1 MPLPRCAA
9 FFLAKDAYE
18 MSRHSLMKTSLAA
31 AAVGFGITAAVL
43 SLSTT
48 APQPAHADIPPPMLA
63 ASSTGGV
70 PSLAPMLREVMPAV
84 VNISVT
90 SKVQMQNPFGP
101 MMEDPNFRRFFGIPD
116 QPQEREAQSLGSG
129 TIVDAAKG
137 YILTNNHVVADA
149 DEIKVRLSDDRE
161 FTAKLIGK
169 DPASDL
175 AMIQI
180 KAERLKALSL
190 GNSDGLQV
198 GDFVVA
204 IGSPFG
210 LRQTATTGIVSG
222 LGRATGAGIEDFI
235 QTDASINPGNSG
247 GALVNLRGELVG
259 VPSQILSRSGGNIG
273 IGFAIPA
280 NLAKSVMA
288 QLIETGSV
296 TRGRI
301 GIQGQNLDGDL
312 AKSFGLSNARGVVV
326 SRVVPNSPAAKAGLK
341 VEDIILK
348 ANGREITDFG
358 QLRTVIGLLRVGEKV
373 TLDILREGKPRSIT
387 VSIGKDTDGAAA
399 GSAVHPK
406 LQGAIFAPADESNTD
421 GDARGVVVAKIE
433 PRSAAARTGLRQ
445 SDVIIGVN
453 RHPVTDMEEFRK
465 LTKSSGELLLH
476 VRRGD
481 GALFLLVQ

>member
-1 MPLPRCAA
+1 
-9 FFLAKDAYE
+9 
-18 MSRHSLMKTSLAA
+18 MSRHSILKTSLAA

-48 APQPAHADIPPPMLA
+48 APQPAHADIPPAMIAPP
-63 ASSTGGV
+63 STGGV

-90 SKVQMQNPFGP
+90 SKVAVQNPFGP

-116 QPQEREAQSLGSG
+116 QPREREAQSLGSG
-129 TIVDAAKG
+129 TIVDAGKG
-137 YILTNNHVVADA
+137 YILTNSHVVADA

-161 FTAKLIGK
+161 FAAKLIGK
-169 DPASDL
+169 DPESDL
-175 AMIQI
+175 AVIQI
-180 KAERLKALSL
+180 KADRLKSL
-190 GNSDGLQV
+190 NLANSDALQI

-273 IGFAIPA
+273 IGFAIPV

-301 GIQGQNLDGDL
+301 GVQGQDIDANL
-312 AKSFGLSNARGVVV
+312 AKSFGLATARGVIV
-326 SRVVPNSPAAKAGLK
+326 SRVLPKSPADKAGLK

-348 ANGREITDFG
+348 ANGREVTDFA
-358 QLRTVIGLLRVGEKV
+358 QLRTIIGLLRVGEKV
-373 TLDILREGKPRSIT
+373 ELDIMREGKPKTLTIT
-387 VSIGKDTDGAAA
+387 VGKDTDSATS
-399 GSAVHPK
+399 GSSVNPK
-406 LQGAIFAPADESNTD
+406 LQGATFATADESNTED
-421 GDARGVVVAKIE
+421 SVRGVVVAKLE
-433 PRSAAARTGLRQ
+433 PRSVAARNGLRQ
-445 SDVIIGVN
+445 GDIIMGVN
-453 RHPVTDMEEFRK
+453 RKPVTDMEEFEK
-465 LTKSSGELLLH
+465 LTRGAGELLLH
-476 VRRGD
+476 VRRGE
-481 GALFLLVQ
+481 GALFLLIQ

>member
-1 MPLPRCAA
+1 
-9 FFLAKDAYE
+9 
-18 MSRHSLMKTSLAA
+18 MSRNSLLKSSLAA
-31 AAVGFGITAAVL
+31 AAVGFGVTAAVL

-48 APQPAHADIPPPMLA
+48 APQPAHADLPAPMIA
-63 ASSTGGV
+63 APSTGGL

-90 SKVQMQNPFGP
+90 SKVEVQNPFGP
-101 MMEDPNFRRFFGIPD
+101 MMDDPNFRRFFGIPD
-116 QPQEREAQSLGSG
+116 QPQQRQAQSLGSG

-161 FTAKLIGK
+161 FAAKLIGK
-169 DPASDL
+169 DADTDL
-175 AMIQI
+175 AVIQI

-222 LGRATGAGIEDFI
+222 LGRATGDGIQDFI

-247 GALVNLRGELVG
+247 GALINLRGELVG

-273 IGFAIPA
+273 IGFAIPV
-280 NLAKSVMA
+280 NLAKSVMN
-288 QLIETGSV
+288 QLIETGTV

-301 GIQGQNLDGDL
+301 GVQGQDLTPEL

-326 SRVVPNSPAAKAGLK
+326 SRVVPDGPAARAGLK

-348 ANGREITDFG
+348 ANGREITDFN

-373 TLDILREGKPRSIT
+373 QLDILREGKPRT
-387 VSIGKDTDGAAA
+387 VTVAVGKDSEQAAPGAA
-399 GSAVHPK
+399 VNPR
-406 LQGAIFAPADESNTD
+406 LQGATFAPADESNAE
-421 GDARGVVVAKIE
+421 GDIRGVVVAKID
-433 PRSAAARTGLRQ
+433 PRSPAARTGLRQ
-445 SDVIIGVN
+445 GDVIIGVN
-453 RHPVTDMEEFRK
+453 RRPVNSMDDFAK
-465 LTKSSGELLLH
+465 LTAGKDELLLH
-476 VRRGD
+476 LRRGES
-481 GALFLLVQ
+481 ALFLIVQ

>member
-1 MPLPRCAA
+1 
-9 FFLAKDAYE
+9 
-18 MSRHSLMKTSLAA
+18 MSRTSILKTSLAA

-48 APQPAHADIPPPMLA
+48 APQMAHADIPPAMVA
-63 ASSTGGV
+63 APTTGGL
-70 PSLAPMLREVMPAV
+70 PSLAPMLRETMPAV
-84 VNISVT
+84 VNISAT
-90 SKVQMQNPFGP
+90 SKVDVQNPLGP

-116 QPQEREAQSLGSG
+116 QPQQRDAQSLGSG

-137 YILTNNHVVADA
+137 YILTNSHVVADA
-149 DEIKVRLSDDRE
+149 DDIKVRLADDRE
-161 FTAKLIGK
+161 FPAKLIGK
-169 DPASDL
+169 DPDSDL
-175 AMIQI
+175 AVIQI
-180 KAERLKALSL
+180 KADRLKALSI

-222 LGRATGAGIEDFI
+222 LGRATGGGSIEDFI

-247 GALVNLRGELVG
+247 GALINLRGELVG
-259 VPSQILSRSGGNIG
+259 VPSQILSRTGGNIG

-301 GIQGQNLDGDL
+301 GVQGQDITPEL
-312 AKSFGLSNARGVVV
+312 AKSFGLPTARGVVV
-326 SRVVPNSPAAKAGLK
+326 SRVVPKGPADKAGLK
-341 VEDIILK
+341 VEDIILR
-348 ANGREITDFG
+348 ANGREVTDFA

-373 TLDILREGKPRSIT
+373 NLDILREGKPRSISVVVGNDADAT
-387 VSIGKDTDGAAA
+387 ASGAAVNA
-399 GSAVHPK
+399 K
-406 LQGAIFAPADESNTD
+406 LQGATFAAADESNSE
-421 GDARGVVVAKIE
+421 GGARGVVVSKID
-433 PRSAAARTGLRQ
+433 PRSPAARTGLRQ
-445 SDVIIGVN
+445 GDIIIGVN
-453 RHPVTDMEEFRK
+453 RKPVTDIEVFSA
-465 LTKSSGELLLH
+465 LTKGDGNLLLH
-476 VRRGD
+476 VRRGE

>member
-1 MPLPRCAA
+1 
-9 FFLAKDAYE
+9 
-18 MSRHSLMKTSLAA
+18 MSRHSLLKTSLAA

-48 APQPAHADIPPPMLA
+48 APQMAHADIPPPLLA
-63 ASSTGGV
+63 APAAGGV

-84 VNISVT
+84 VNIAVT
-90 SKVQMQNPFGP
+90 SKVEVQNPFGP

-116 QPQEREAQSLGSG
+116 QPQGREAQGLGSG

-137 YILTNNHVVADA
+137 YILTNSHVVADA

-169 DPASDL
+169 DTDSDL
-175 AMIQI
+175 AVIQI
-180 KAERLKALSL
+180 KADRLKALSL

-273 IGFAIPA
+273 IGFAIPV
-280 NLAKSVMA
+280 NLAKSVMT

-312 AKSFGLSNARGVVV
+312 AKSFGLANARGVVV

-358 QLRTVIGLLRVGEKV
+358 QLRTVIGLLRVGGKV
-373 TLDILREGKPRSIT
+373 TLDILREGKPRSLT
-387 VSIGKDTDGAAA
+387 VVVGKDSDGAAA
-399 GSAVHPK
+399 GGAVHPK
-406 LQGAIFAPADESNTD
+406 LQGATFAAADESNTE

-445 SDVIIGVN
+445 GDIIIGVN
-453 RHPVTDMEEFRK
+453 RHR
-465 LTKSSGELLLH
+465 LGRL
-476 VRRGD
+476 
-481 GALFLLVQ
+481 

>member
-1 MPLPRCAA
+1 
-9 FFLAKDAYE
+9 
-18 MSRHSLMKTSLAA
+18 MSRNSLLKTSLAA

-48 APQPAHADIPPPMLA
+48 APQMAHADLPPAMVA
-63 ASSTGGV
+63 APSTGGL
-70 PSLAPMLREVMPAV
+70 PSLAPMLRETMPAV

-90 SKVQMQNPFGP
+90 SKVDVQNPLGP
-101 MMEDPNFRRFFGIPD
+101 MMDDPNFRRFFGIPD

-129 TIVDAAKG
+129 TIVDAARG
-137 YILTNNHVVADA
+137 YILTNSHVVADA
-149 DEIKVRLSDDRE
+149 DDIKVRLSDDRE
-161 FTAKLIGK
+161 FAAKLIGK
-169 DPASDL
+169 DPDSDL
-175 AMIQI
+175 AVIQI
-180 KAERLKALSL
+180 KAERLKALTL

-222 LGRATGAGIEDFI
+222 LGRATGGGSIEDFI

-247 GALVNLRGELVG
+247 GALINLRGELVG

-301 GIQGQNLDGDL
+301 GVQGQDITPEL
-312 AKSFGLSNARGVVV
+312 AKSFGLPTARGVVV
-326 SRVVPNSPAAKAGLK
+326 SRVVPKGPADKAGLK
-341 VEDIILK
+341 VEDIILR
-348 ANGREITDFG
+348 ANSREVTDFS

-373 TLDILREGKPRSIT
+373 ELEILREGKPKTIAVT
-387 VSIGKDTDGAAA
+387 VGKDSDSAAA
-399 GSAVHPK
+399 GSSVHPK
-406 LQGAIFAPADESNTD
+406 LQGATFAAADESNTE
-421 GDARGVVVAKIE
+421 GNARGVVVAKID
-433 PRSAAARTGLRQ
+433 PRSPAARTGLRQ
-445 SDVIIGVN
+445 GDIIIGVN
-453 RHPVTDMEEFRK
+453 RKPVTDIEEFSK
-465 LTKSSGELLLH
+465 LTKGAGNLLLH
-476 VRRGD
+476 VRRGE

>member
-1 MPLPRCAA
+1 
-9 FFLAKDAYE
+9 
-18 MSRHSLMKTSLAA
+18 MSRNSLLKSSLAA
-31 AAVGFGITAAVL
+31 AAVGFGVTAAVL

-48 APQPAHADIPPPMLA
+48 APQPAHADLPAPMIA
-63 ASSTGGV
+63 APSTGGL

-90 SKVQMQNPFGP
+90 SKVEVQNPFGP
-101 MMEDPNFRRFFGIPD
+101 MMDDPNFRRFFGIPD
-116 QPQEREAQSLGSG
+116 QPQQRQAQSLGSG

-161 FTAKLIGK
+161 FAAKLIGK
-169 DPASDL
+169 DADTDL
-175 AMIQI
+175 AVIQI

-222 LGRATGAGIEDFI
+222 LGRATGDGIQDFI

-247 GALVNLRGELVG
+247 GALINLRGELVG

-273 IGFAIPA
+273 IGFAIPV
-280 NLAKSVMA
+280 NLAKSVMN

-301 GIQGQNLDGDL
+301 GVQGQDLTPEL

-326 SRVVPNSPAAKAGLK
+326 SRVVPDGPAARAGLK

-348 ANGREITDFG
+348 ANGREITDFN

-373 TLDILREGKPRSIT
+373 QLDILREGKPRT
-387 VSIGKDTDGAAA
+387 VTVAIGKDSEQAAPGAA
-399 GSAVHPK
+399 VNPK
-406 LQGAIFAPADESNTD
+406 LQGATFAPTDESNVE
-421 GDARGVVVAKIE
+421 GDIRGVVVAKID
-433 PRSAAARTGLRQ
+433 PRSPAARTGLRQ
-445 SDVIIGVN
+445 GDVIIGVN
-453 RHPVTDMEEFRK
+453 RRPVNSMEDFTK
-465 LTKSSGELLLH
+465 LTAGKDELLLH
-476 VRRGD
+476 LRRGD
-481 GALFLLVQ
+481 SALFLIVQ

>member
-1 MPLPRCAA
+1 
-9 FFLAKDAYE
+9 
-18 MSRHSLMKTSLAA
+18 MSRNSLLKTSLTA

-48 APQPAHADIPPPMLA
+48 APQSARADLPAPLIA
-63 ASSTGGV
+63 APATGGV

-90 SKVQMQNPFGP
+90 SKVEVQNPFGP
-101 MMEDPNFRRFFGIPD
+101 MMDDPNFRRFFGIPD
-116 QPQEREAQSLGSG
+116 QPQQREAQSLGSG

-161 FTAKLIGK
+161 FAAKLIGR
-169 DPASDL
+169 DQDSDL
-175 AMIQI
+175 AVIQI
-180 KAERLKALSL
+180 KAERLKAVSI
-190 GNSDGLQV
+190 GNSDALQV

-222 LGRATGAGIEDFI
+222 LGRATGFGIEDFI

-247 GALVNLRGELVG
+247 GALINLRGELIG

-273 IGFAIPA
+273 IGFAIPI
-280 NLAKSVMA
+280 NLAKSVMG
-288 QLIETGSV
+288 QLIESGSV

-301 GIQGQNLDGDL
+301 GVQGQDLTPEL
-312 AKSFGLSNARGVVV
+312 AKSFGLTNARGVVV
-326 SRVVPNSPAAKAGLK
+326 SRIVPNGPAAKAGLK

-348 ANGREITDFG
+348 ANGREITDFN

-373 TLDILREGKPRSIT
+373 QLDILREGKPRSVT
-387 VSIGKDTDGAAA
+387 VAVGKDSEQAAP
-399 GSAVHPK
+399 GSAVNPK
-406 LQGAIFAPADESNTD
+406 LQGATFVPADESNVES
-421 GDARGVVVAKIE
+421 GDVRGVVVAKIE

-445 SDVIIGVN
+445 GDIIIGVN
-453 RHPVTDMEEFRK
+453 RRPVNSMEDFGK
-465 LTKSSGELLLH
+465 LTSGQTELLLH
-476 VRRGD
+476 VRRGE
-481 GALFLLVQ
+481 GALFLIVQ

>member
-1 MPLPRCAA
+1 
-9 FFLAKDAYE
+9 
-18 MSRHSLMKTSLAA
+18 MSRHSVLKTSLTAA
-31 AAVGFGITAAVL
+31 AIGFGVTASVL

-48 APQPAHADIPPPMLA
+48 APQPARADLPAPMVA
-63 ASSTGGV
+63 APATGGV

-90 SKVQMQNPFGP
+90 SKVEVQNPFGP
-101 MMEDPNFRRFFGIPD
+101 MMDDPNFRRFFGIPD
-116 QPQEREAQSLGSG
+116 QPQQREAQSLGSG

-161 FTAKLIGK
+161 FAAKLIGR
-169 DPASDL
+169 DQDSDL
-175 AMIQI
+175 AVIQI
-180 KAERLKALSL
+180 KADRLKALTV

-222 LGRATGAGIEDFI
+222 LGRATGFGIEDFI

-247 GALVNLRGELVG
+247 GALVNLRGVLVG

-273 IGFAIPA
+273 IGFAIPI
-280 NLAKSVMA
+280 NLAKSVMG
-288 QLIETGSV
+288 QLIESGSV

-301 GIQGQNLDGDL
+301 GVQGQDLTPEL

-326 SRVVPNSPAAKAGLK
+326 SRIVPNGPAAKAGLK

-348 ANGREITDFG
+348 ANGREITDFN

-373 TLDILREGKPRSIT
+373 NLDILREGKPRTISVT
-387 VSIGKDTDGAAA
+387 VGKDSEQAAPGAA
-399 GSAVHPK
+399 VNPK
-406 LQGAIFAPADESNTD
+406 LQGATFAPADESNVE
-421 GDARGVVVAKIE
+421 GDVRGVVVSKIE
-433 PRSAAARTGLRQ
+433 PRSPAARTGLRQ
-445 SDVIIGVN
+445 GDVIIGVN
-453 RHPVTDMEEFRK
+453 RRPVNSMEDFSK
-465 LTKSSGELLLH
+465 LTSGQDQLLLH
-476 VRRGD
+476 IRRGE
-481 GALFLLVQ
+481 GALFLIVQ

>member
-1 MPLPRCAA
+1 
-9 FFLAKDAYE
+9 
-18 MSRHSLMKTSLAA
+18 MSRSNLLKTSLAA
-31 AAVGFGITAAVL
+31 AAVGFGVTAALL

-48 APQPAHADIPPPMLA
+48 APQLARADIPAPMVAPPV
-63 ASSTGGV
+63 TGGV

-90 SKVQMQNPFGP
+90 SKVEVQNPFGP
-101 MMEDPNFRRFFGIPD
+101 MMDDPNFRRFFGIPD
-116 QPQEREAQSLGSG
+116 QPREREAQSLGSG

-149 DEIKVRLSDDRE
+149 EEIKVRLSDDRE
-161 FTAKLIGK
+161 FPGKLIGK
-169 DPASDL
+169 DPDTDL
-175 AMIQI
+175 AVIQI
-180 KAERLKALSL
+180 KADHLKALSL
-190 GNSDGLQV
+190 GNSEALQV

-222 LGRATGAGIEDFI
+222 LGRATGGGSIEDFI

-280 NLAKSVMA
+280 NLAKSVMS

-301 GIQGQNLDGDL
+301 GVQGQNIDAGL
-312 AKSFGLSNARGVVV
+312 AKSYGLPNARGVIVT
-326 SRVVPNSPAAKAGLK
+326 RVVPKSPADKAGLK

-348 ANGREITDFG
+348 ANGREISDFG
-358 QLRTVIGLLRVGEKV
+358 QLRTVVGLLRVGDKV
-373 TLDILREGKPRSIT
+373 ELDVLRDGKPKVIT
-387 VSIGKDTDGAAA
+387 VVVGKDSDAAA
-399 GSAVHPK
+399 PGGAVHPK
-406 LQGAIFAPADESNTD
+406 LQGATFAPADESNAD
-421 GDARGVVVAKIE
+421 GGVRGVVVSTIT
-433 PRSAAARTGLRQ
+433 PRSPAARTGLQ
-445 SDVIIGVN
+445 AGDVIIGVN
-453 RHPVTDMEEFRK
+453 RHPVTDLEEFAK
-465 LTKSSGELLLH
+465 LTQGSGDLLLH
-476 VRRGD
+476 VRRGE

>member
-1 MPLPRCAA
+1 
-9 FFLAKDAYE
+9 
-18 MSRHSLMKTSLAA
+18 MSRNSLLKSSLAA
-31 AAVGFGITAAVL
+31 AAVGFGVTAAVL

-48 APQPAHADIPPPMLA
+48 APQPAHADLPAPMIA
-63 ASSTGGV
+63 APSTGGL

-90 SKVQMQNPFGP
+90 SKVEVQNPFGP
-101 MMEDPNFRRFFGIPD
+101 MMDDPNFRRFFGIPD
-116 QPQEREAQSLGSG
+116 QPQQRQAQSLGSG

-161 FTAKLIGK
+161 FAAKLIGK
-169 DPASDL
+169 DADTDL
-175 AMIQI
+175 AVIQI

-222 LGRATGAGIEDFI
+222 LGRATGDGIQDFI

-247 GALVNLRGELVG
+247 GALINLRGELVG

-273 IGFAIPA
+273 IGFAIPV
-280 NLAKSVMA
+280 NLAKSVMN
-288 QLIETGSV
+288 QLIETGTV

-301 GIQGQNLDGDL
+301 GVQGQDLTPEL

-326 SRVVPNSPAAKAGLK
+326 SRVVPDGPAARAGLK

-348 ANGREITDFG
+348 ANGREITDFN

-373 TLDILREGKPRSIT
+373 QLDILREGKPRT
-387 VSIGKDTDGAAA
+387 VSVAVGKDSEQAAA
-399 GSAVHPK
+399 GAAVNPK
-406 LQGAIFAPADESNTD
+406 LQGATFVPTDESNVE
-421 GDARGVVVAKIE
+421 GDIRGVVVAKID
-433 PRSAAARTGLRQ
+433 PRSPAARTGLRQ
-445 SDVIIGVN
+445 GDVIIGVN
-453 RHPVTDMEEFRK
+453 RRPVNSMDDFAK
-465 LTKSSGELLLH
+465 LTAGKDELLLH
-476 VRRGD
+476 LRRGES
-481 GALFLLVQ
+481 ALFLIVQ

>member
-1 MPLPRCAA
+1 
-9 FFLAKDAYE
+9 
-18 MSRHSLMKTSLAA
+18 MSRNSLLKTSLTA

-48 APQPAHADIPPPMLA
+48 APQSARADLPAPLIA
-63 ASSTGGV
+63 APTTGGV

-90 SKVQMQNPFGP
+90 SKVEVQNPFGP
-101 MMEDPNFRRFFGIPD
+101 MMDDPNFRRFFGIPD
-116 QPQEREAQSLGSG
+116 QPQQREAQSLGSG

-161 FTAKLIGK
+161 FAAKLIGR
-169 DPASDL
+169 DQDSDL
-175 AMIQI
+175 AVIQI
-180 KAERLKALSL
+180 KAERLKAVSI
-190 GNSDGLQV
+190 GNSDALQV

-222 LGRATGAGIEDFI
+222 LGRATGFGIEDFI

-247 GALVNLRGELVG
+247 GALINLRGELIG

-273 IGFAIPA
+273 IGFAIPI
-280 NLAKSVMA
+280 NLAKSVMG
-288 QLIETGSV
+288 QLIESGSV

-301 GIQGQNLDGDL
+301 GVQGQDLTPEL
-312 AKSFGLSNARGVVV
+312 AKSFGLNNARGVVV
-326 SRVVPNSPAAKAGLK
+326 SRIVPNGPAAKAGLK

-348 ANGREITDFG
+348 ANGREVTDFN

-373 TLDILREGKPRSIT
+373 QLDILREGKPRSIS
-387 VSIGKDTDGAAA
+387 VAVGKDSEQAAP
-399 GSAVHPK
+399 GSAVNPK
-406 LQGAIFAPADESNTD
+406 LQGATFAPADESNVES
-421 GDARGVVVAKIE
+421 GDIRGVVVAKIE

-445 SDVIIGVN
+445 GDIIIGVN
-453 RHPVTDMEEFRK
+453 RRPVNSMEDFGK
-465 LTKSSGELLLH
+465 LTAGQAELLLH
-476 VRRGD
+476 VRRGE
-481 GALFLLVQ
+481 GALFLIVQ

>member
-1 MPLPRCAA
+1 
-9 FFLAKDAYE
+9 
-18 MSRHSLMKTSLAA
+18 MSRTNFVKTILTA
-31 AAVGFGITAAVL
+31 AAVGFGVTGAMF

-48 APQPAHADIPPPMLA
+48 APSPAHADLPAPMVA
-63 ASSTGGV
+63 APATGAL

-90 SKVQMQNPFGP
+90 SKVQVQNPFGP

-116 QPQEREAQSLGSG
+116 QPQEQEAQSLGSG

-161 FTAKLIGK
+161 FSAKLIGK
-169 DPASDL
+169 DADSDL
-175 AMIQI
+175 AVIQI
-180 KAERLKALSL
+180 KADHLRALPL
-190 GNSDGLQV
+190 GNSESLQV

-222 LGRATGAGIEDFI
+222 LGRATGQGIEDFI

-280 NLAKSVMA
+280 SLAKNIMG

-296 TRGRI
+296 SRGRI
-301 GIQGQNLDGDL
+301 GIQGQDLTPEL
-312 AKSFGLSNARGVVV
+312 AKSFGLANARGAVI
-326 SRVVPNSPAAKAGLK
+326 SRVVPDSPAAKAGLK
-341 VEDIILK
+341 VEDIVLK
-348 ANGREITDFG
+348 ANGREIVDMNQLRVVVG
-358 QLRTVIGLLRVGEKV
+358 QLRVGAKV
-373 TLDILREGKPRSIT
+373 DLEILRDGKPRTLT
-387 VSIGKDTDGAAA
+387 VQVGKDSAATVATGA
-399 GSAVHPK
+399 AVHPK
-406 LQGAIFAPADESNTD
+406 LQGATFAQADESNSKE
-421 GDARGVVVAKIE
+421 DARGVVVSKLD
-433 PRSAAARTGLRQ
+433 PRSPAARTGLKQ
-445 SDVIIGVN
+445 GDVIMGVN
-453 RHPVTDMEEFRK
+453 RQPVSGMDDFAR
-465 LTKSSGELLLH
+465 LTASKGDLLLH

-481 GALFLLVQ
+481 GALFILVQ

>member
-1 MPLPRCAA
+1 
-9 FFLAKDAYE
+9 
-18 MSRHSLMKTSLAA
+18 MSRSNILKTSLIAA
-31 AAVGFGITAAVL
+31 AIGFGVTAAVL

-48 APQPAHADIPPPMLA
+48 APQTAHADIPAPMVA
-63 ASSTGGV
+63 APSTGGL

-90 SKVQMQNPFGP
+90 SKVEVQNPLGP

-116 QPQEREAQSLGSG
+116 QPREQEAKSLGSG
-129 TIVDAAKG
+129 TIVDAARG

-149 DEIKVRLSDDRE
+149 DDIKVRLSDDRE
-161 FTAKLIGK
+161 FSAKLIGK
-169 DPASDL
+169 DPDTDL
-175 AMIQI
+175 AVIQI
-180 KAERLKALSL
+180 KADHLKALSL
-190 GNSDGLQV
+190 GNSEAMQV

-222 LGRATGAGIEDFI
+222 LGRATGGGSIEDFI

-247 GALVNLRGELVG
+247 GALVNLRGELIG

-273 IGFAIPA
+273 IGFAIPV

-288 QLIETGSV
+288 QLVESGSV

-301 GIQGQNLDGDL
+301 GVQGQDIDAGL
-312 AKSFGLSNARGVVV
+312 AKSYGLPTARGIIV
-326 SRVVPNSPAAKAGLK
+326 SRVVPKSPADKAGLK

-348 ANGREITDFG
+348 ANGREVTDFS

-373 TLDILREGKPRSIT
+373 SLDVLRDGKPMVIT
-387 VSIGKDTDGAAA
+387 VVVGKDSDSAAP

-406 LQGAIFAPADESNTD
+406 LQGATFAPADESNTD
-421 GDARGVVVAKIE
+421 GGARGVVVGKIA
-433 PRSAAARTGLRQ
+433 PRSPAAKTGLQ
-445 SDVIIGVN
+445 PGDIIIGVN
-453 RHPVTDMEEFRK
+453 RHPVTDMEEFSK
-465 LTKSSGELLLH
+465 LTKGAGDLLLH

-481 GALFLLVQ
+481 GALFILVQ

>member
-1 MPLPRCAA
+1 
-9 FFLAKDAYE
+9 
-18 MSRHSLMKTSLAA
+18 MSRHSLLKTSLTA

-48 APQPAHADIPPPMLA
+48 APQPAHADLPAPLVA
-63 ASSTGGV
+63 APSTGGT

-84 VNISVT
+84 VNISVS
-90 SKVQMQNPFGP
+90 SKMEVQNPFGP
-101 MMEDPNFRRFFGIPD
+101 MMDDPMFRRFFGIPD
-116 QPQEREAQSLGSG
+116 QPQQREAQSLGSG

-137 YILTNNHVVADA
+137 YILTNNHVIADA

-161 FTAKLIGK
+161 FPAKLIGR
-169 DPASDL
+169 DQDTDL
-175 AMIQI
+175 AVIQI
-180 KAERLKALSL
+180 KADRLKALSL
-190 GNSDGLQV
+190 GNSDNLQV

-247 GALVNLRGELVG
+247 GALINLRGELVG

-273 IGFAIPA
+273 IGFAIPV
-280 NLAKSVMA
+280 NLAKSVMS
-288 QLIETGSV
+288 QLIESGSV

-301 GIQGQNLDGDL
+301 GVQGQDLTPEL

-326 SRVVPNSPAAKAGLK
+326 SRIVPNGPAAKAGLR

-348 ANGREITDFG
+348 ANGREITDFN

-373 TLDILREGKPRSIT
+373 NLDILREGKPRTLT
-387 VSIGKDTDGAAA
+387 VTVGRDSEQAAPGAAVNA
-399 GSAVHPK
+399 K
-406 LQGAIFAPADESNTD
+406 LQGATFAPADESNVE
-421 GDARGVVVAKIE
+421 GDIRGVVVSRIE
-433 PRSAAARTGLRQ
+433 PRSNASRSGLRQ
-445 SDVIIGVN
+445 GDVIIGVN
-453 RHPVTDMEEFRK
+453 RRPVNTMEDFTR
-465 LTKSSGELLLH
+465 LTSGQDELLLH
-476 VRRGD
+476 VRRGE
-481 GALFLLVQ
+481 GALFLIVR

>member
-1 MPLPRCAA
+1 
-9 FFLAKDAYE
+9 
-18 MSRHSLMKTSLAA
+18 MSRHSLLKTSLAA

-48 APQPAHADIPPPMLA
+48 APQTAHAVLPPTLLA
-63 ASSTGGV
+63 APTTGGL
-70 PSLAPMLREVMPAV
+70 PSLAPMLRETMPAV

-90 SKVQMQNPFGP
+90 SKTDVQNPFGP

-116 QPQEREAQSLGSG
+116 QPQQREAQSLGSG

-137 YILTNNHVVADA
+137 YILTNNHVIADA

-161 FTAKLIGK
+161 FAAKLIGK
-169 DPASDL
+169 DPDSDL
-175 AMIQI
+175 AVIQI
-180 KAERLKALSL
+180 KAERLKALSI

-222 LGRATGAGIEDFI
+222 LGRATGGGSIEDFI

-247 GALVNLRGELVG
+247 GALINLRGELVG

-273 IGFAIPA
+273 IGFAIPV
-280 NLAKSVMA
+280 NLAKNVMA

-301 GIQGQNLDGDL
+301 GVQGQDITPEL
-312 AKSFGLSNARGVVV
+312 AKSFGLPTARGVVV
-326 SRVVPNSPAAKAGLK
+326 SRVVPKGPADKAGLK
-341 VEDIILK
+341 VEDIILR
-348 ANGREITDFG
+348 ANGREVTDFA
-358 QLRTVIGLLRVGEKV
+358 QLRTIIGLLRVGGKV
-373 TLDILREGKPRSIT
+373 DLEILRDGKPKTLS
-387 VSIGKDTDGAAA
+387 VVVGKDSDSTASG
-399 GSAVHPK
+399 GSVHPK
-406 LQGAIFAPADESNTD
+406 LQGATFAAADESNTE
-421 GDARGVVVAKIE
+421 GTARGVAVAKIE
-433 PRSAAARTGLRQ
+433 PRSPAARAGLRQ
-445 SDVIIGVN
+445 GDIIIGVN
-453 RHPVTDMEEFRK
+453 RRPVTDMEVFAQ
-465 LTKSSGELLLH
+465 LTQGSSDLLLH
-476 VRRGD
+476 VRRGE

>member
-1 MPLPRCAA
+1 
-9 FFLAKDAYE
+9 
-18 MSRHSLMKTSLAA
+18 MSRHSLLKNSLAA

-48 APQPAHADIPPPMLA
+48 APTPAQADIPAPMVA
-63 ASSTGGV
+63 APTTGGV

-84 VNISVT
+84 VNISAT
-90 SKVQMQNPFGP
+90 SKVAVQNPFGP
-101 MMEDPNFRRFFGIPD
+101 MMDDPNFRRFFGIPD
-116 QPQEREAQSLGSG
+116 QPREREAQSLGSG
-129 TIVDAAKG
+129 TIVDARNG

-149 DEIKVRLSDDRE
+149 DEIMVRLSDDRE
-161 FTAKLIGK
+161 FSAKLIGK
-169 DPASDL
+169 DPDSDL
-175 AMIQI
+175 AVIQI

-190 GNSDGLQV
+190 GNSDGLQI

-280 NLAKSVMA
+280 NLAKVVMG

-301 GIQGQNLDGDL
+301 GVQGQDIDAKL
-312 AKSFGLSNARGVVV
+312 AKSFGLPTARGVIV
-326 SRVVPNSPAAKAGLK
+326 SRVVPGGPAEKAGLK
-341 VEDIILK
+341 VEDIIVK
-348 ANGREITDFG
+348 ANGREITDFP
-358 QLRTVIGLLRVGEKV
+358 QLRTIIGLLRVGEKV
-373 TLDILREGKPRSIT
+373 QLEILREGKPRT
-387 VSIGKDTDGAAA
+387 VTVTVGKDSEQAAPGAA
-399 GSAVHPK
+399 VNPR
-406 LQGAIFAPADESNTD
+406 LQGATFAPADESNVE
-421 GDARGVVVAKIE
+421 GDVRGVVVARLE
-433 PRSAAARTGLRQ
+433 PRSPAARTGLRQ
-445 SDVIIGVN
+445 GDIVIGVN
-453 RHPVTDMEEFRK
+453 RRPVNTMEDFTR
-465 LTKSSGELLLH
+465 LTSGQDELLLH
-476 VRRGD
+476 LRRGE
-481 GALFLLVQ
+481 GALFLIVQ

>member
-1 MPLPRCAA
+1 
-9 FFLAKDAYE
+9 
-18 MSRHSLMKTSLAA
+18 MSRHSLLKNSLAA

-48 APQPAHADIPPPMLA
+48 APQLARADIPAPLVA

-90 SKVQMQNPFGP
+90 SKVQVQNPFGP

-116 QPQEREAQSLGSG
+116 QQQQPQQREAQSLGSG

-137 YILTNNHVVADA
+137 YILTNSHVIADA

-161 FTAKLIGK
+161 FSAKLIGK
-169 DPASDL
+169 DPDSDL
-175 AMIQI
+175 AVIQI
-180 KAERLKALSL
+180 KADRLKALSL
-190 GNSDGLQV
+190 GNSSGLQV

-222 LGRATGAGIEDFI
+222 LGRATGGGSIEDFI

-280 NLAKSVMA
+280 NLAKNVMG
-288 QLIETGSV
+288 QLIESGSV

-301 GIQGQNLDGDL
+301 GVQGQDIDANL
-312 AKSFGLSNARGVVV
+312 AKSFGLPTTRGVIV
-326 SRVVPNSPAAKAGLK
+326 SRVVPKSPADKAGLK

-348 ANGREITDFG
+348 ANGREVTDFG

-373 TLDILREGKPRSIT
+373 ELDVLREGKPRTIVVT
-387 VSIGKDTDGAAA
+387 VGKDSDSAAA
-399 GSAVHPK
+399 GSSVNPK
-406 LQGAIFAPADESNTD
+406 LQGATFAPADESNSD
-421 GDARGVVVAKIE
+421 GDARGVVVAKLD
-433 PRSAAARTGLRQ
+433 PRSVAAKTGLRQ
-445 SDVIIGVN
+445 GDIIIGVN
-453 RHPVTDMEEFRK
+453 RRPVTDMEEFNK
-465 LTKSSGELLLH
+465 LTKGTGELLLH
-476 VRRGD
+476 VRRGE
-481 GALFLLVQ
+481 GAYFLLVQ

>member
-1 MPLPRCAA
+1 
-9 FFLAKDAYE
+9 
-18 MSRHSLMKTSLAA
+18 MSRHSLLKTSLAA

-48 APQPAHADIPPPMLA
+48 APQPALADIPPPLLA
-63 ASSTGGV
+63 APATGGV

-84 VNISVT
+84 VNIAAT
-90 SKVQMQNPFGP
+90 SKVQAQNPFGP
-101 MMEDPNFRRFFGIPD
+101 MMEDPNFRRFFGIPE
-116 QPQEREAQSLGSG
+116 QPQGREAQSLGSG
-129 TIVDAAKG
+129 TIIDAAKG
-137 YILTNNHVVADA
+137 YILTNSHVIAEA

-161 FTAKLIGK
+161 FAAKLIGK
-169 DPASDL
+169 DPDSDL
-175 AMIQI
+175 AVIQI
-180 KAERLKALSL
+180 KADRLKALSL

-312 AKSFGLSNARGVVV
+312 AKSFGLANARGVVV
-326 SRVVPNSPAAKAGLK
+326 SRVVPNSPAAKADLK

-348 ANGREITDFG
+348 ANGRAITDFG

-373 TLDILREGKPRSIT
+373 TLDILREGKPRSLT
-387 VSIGKDTDGAAA
+387 VLVGKDSDGAAS

-406 LQGAIFAPADESNTD
+406 LQGATFAAADESNTE
-421 GDARGVVVAKIE
+421 GDARGVVVARIE

-445 SDVIIGVN
+445 GDIIIGIN
-453 RHPVTDMEEFRK
+453 RRPVTDMEEFRK
-465 LTKSSGELLLH
+465 LTQSGSELLLH

>member
-1 MPLPRCAA
+1 
-9 FFLAKDAYE
+9 
-18 MSRHSLMKTSLAA
+18 MSRNSLLKSSLAA
-31 AAVGFGITAAVL
+31 AAVGFGVTAAVL

-48 APQPAHADIPPPMLA
+48 APQPAHADLPAPMIA
-63 ASSTGGV
+63 APSTGGL

-90 SKVQMQNPFGP
+90 SKVEVQNPFGP
-101 MMEDPNFRRFFGIPD
+101 MMDDPNFRRFFGIPD
-116 QPQEREAQSLGSG
+116 QPQQRQAQSLGSG

-161 FTAKLIGK
+161 FAAKLIGK
-169 DPASDL
+169 DADTDL
-175 AMIQI
+175 AVIQI

-222 LGRATGAGIEDFI
+222 LGRATGDGIQDFI

-247 GALVNLRGELVG
+247 GALINLRGELVG

-273 IGFAIPA
+273 IGFAIPV
-280 NLAKSVMA
+280 NLAKSVMN

-301 GIQGQNLDGDL
+301 GVQGQDLTPEL

-326 SRVVPNSPAAKAGLK
+326 SRVVADGPAARAGLK

-348 ANGREITDFG
+348 ANGREITDFN

-373 TLDILREGKPRSIT
+373 QLDILREGKPRT
-387 VSIGKDTDGAAA
+387 VTVAIGKDSEQAAPGAAVNA
-399 GSAVHPK
+399 K
-406 LQGAIFAPADESNTD
+406 LQGATFAPTDESNVE
-421 GDARGVVVAKIE
+421 GDIRGVVVAKID
-433 PRSAAARTGLRQ
+433 PRSPAARTGLRQ
-445 SDVIIGVN
+445 GDVIIGVN
-453 RHPVTDMEEFRK
+453 RRPVNSMEDFTK
-465 LTKSSGELLLH
+465 LTAGKDELLLH
-476 VRRGD
+476 LRRGD
-481 GALFLLVQ
+481 SALFLIVQ

>member
-1 MPLPRCAA
+1 
-9 FFLAKDAYE
+9 
-18 MSRHSLMKTSLAA
+18 MSRQSLLKTSLAA

-48 APQPAHADIPPPMLA
+48 APQTAHADLPPAMLA
-63 ASSTGGV
+63 APATGGV
-70 PSLAPMLREVMPAV
+70 PSLAPMLRETMPAV
-84 VNISVT
+84 VNISAT
-90 SKVQMQNPFGP
+90 SKVEVQNPFGP

-116 QPQEREAQSLGSG
+116 QPQQREAQSLGSG

-137 YILTNNHVVADA
+137 YILTNSHVVADA

-161 FTAKLIGK
+161 FPAKLIGK
-169 DPASDL
+169 DPDSDL
-175 AMIQI
+175 AVIQI

-247 GALVNLRGELVG
+247 GALINLRGELVG

-273 IGFAIPA
+273 IGFAIPI
-280 NLAKSVMA
+280 NLAKSVMS
-288 QLIETGSV
+288 QLIETGTV

-301 GIQGQNLDGDL
+301 GVQGQDITPEL
-312 AKSFGLSNARGVVV
+312 AKSFGLPTARGVVV
-326 SRVVPNSPAAKAGLK
+326 SRVVPNGPAAKAGLK
-341 VEDIILK
+341 VEDIILR
-348 ANGREITDFG
+348 ANGREVTDFA

-373 TLDILREGKPRSIT
+373 SLDILREGKPRTIS
-387 VSIGKDTDGAAA
+387 VSVGKDTDGTASGA
-399 GSAVHPK
+399 AVHPK
-406 LQGAIFAPADESNTD
+406 LQGASFGTPDESNTD
-421 GDARGVVVAKIE
+421 GDARGVVVVKID
-433 PRSAAARTGLRQ
+433 PRSPATRSGLRER
-445 SDVIIGVN
+445 DIIIGVN
-453 RHPVTDMEEFRK
+453 RRPVTDLEEFTK
-465 LTKSSGELLLH
+465 LTRGTGDLLLH
-476 VRRGD
+476 VRRGE